1 MRSSI
6 SRWGNS
12 LAVRLPRH
20 AVEGANLQEGS
31 AVEVEVK
38 EGTVV
43 VRPVRKRFKLAE
55 LLAQME
61 PKHEHKE
68 TDWGPAQGEEAW

>member
-1 MRSSI
+1 MQSSI

-43 VRPVRKRFKLAE
+43 IKTVRKRFKLSD

-61 PKHEHKE
+61 PEQKHKE